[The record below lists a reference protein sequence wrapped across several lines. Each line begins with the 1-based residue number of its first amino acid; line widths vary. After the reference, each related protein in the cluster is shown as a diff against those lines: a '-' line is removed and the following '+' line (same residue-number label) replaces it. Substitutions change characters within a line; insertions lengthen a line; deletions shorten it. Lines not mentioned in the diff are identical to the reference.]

1 MENGTSLVKRRRK
14 NMNFEKITAYLNS
27 VTEEY
32 GIPSVD
38 CMIMRDHKQ
47 LYRYMTGTVDTEH
60 TVPVSAENQYLVFSM
75 TKLQT
80 MTAVMQLV
88 EQGRLSLDDEVAKY
102 LPAYGKLTVEE
113 KADGK
118 SIVVPAKRP
127 MLIRHLVS
135 MQSGLDYDLN
145 RPGIVR
151 VLKEYGD
158 KATTR
163 RIVDAFVETP
173 LKFHPGEHFM
183 YSLSHDVVAAIIEVV
198 SGRSFGEYLQEYV
211 WKPLGM
217 KRTHFFKRSVPE
229 PKLAQQYICG
239 EKGIVPMENDC
250 NYQLSGAYES
260 GGAGLVSCTEDY
272 ALLADML
279 ACGGT
284 GLTGARVLKP
294 ETVDII
300 KTDLLSE
307 QGHRDIVATMGR
319 QGYGYG
325 CGMQILMQP
334 ELVGSPAP
342 AGVFGWDG
350 AAGSCTIMEKDSRTA
365 LVFVMHVRNCGISY
379 STIHPRLRDLLFEE

>member
-1 MENGTSLVKRRRK
+1 
-14 NMNFEKITAYLNS
+14 MNFEKITAYLNS

-151 VLKEYGD
+151 VLKEYG
-158 KATTR
+158 
-163 RIVDAFVETP
+163 
-173 LKFHPGEHFM
+173 G
-183 YSLSHDVVAAIIEVV
+183 
-198 SGRSFGEYLQEYV
+198 
-211 WKPLGM
+211 
-217 KRTHFFKRSVPE
+217 
-229 PKLAQQYICG
+229 
-239 EKGIVPMENDC
+239 
-250 NYQLSGAYES
+250 
-260 GGAGLVSCTEDY
+260 
-272 ALLADML
+272 
-279 ACGGT
+279 
-284 GLTGARVLKP
+284 
-294 ETVDII
+294 
-300 KTDLLSE
+300 
-307 QGHRDIVATMGR
+307 
-319 QGYGYG
+319 
-325 CGMQILMQP
+325 
-334 ELVGSPAP
+334 
-342 AGVFGWDG
+342 
-350 AAGSCTIMEKDSRTA
+350 
-365 LVFVMHVRNCGISY
+365 
-379 STIHPRLRDLLFEE
+379 